1 MEDFSGRI
9 GDAYEGEDR
18 IPADHR
24 EMIKFINVH
33 EIGYKRV
40 LDVVE
45 GFVAAAAEAAKTK
58 RLPQQLTVD
67 GV

>member
-1 MEDFSGRI
+1 VEDFSGRI
-9 GDAYEGEDR
+9 GDPYEGEDR

-24 EMIKFINVH
+24 EMIKFINVR
-33 EIGYKRV
+33 EIGYQRV

-45 GFVAAAAEAAKTK
+45 EFVTAATENMKAKN
-58 RLPQQLTVD
+58 LPRHFTTD